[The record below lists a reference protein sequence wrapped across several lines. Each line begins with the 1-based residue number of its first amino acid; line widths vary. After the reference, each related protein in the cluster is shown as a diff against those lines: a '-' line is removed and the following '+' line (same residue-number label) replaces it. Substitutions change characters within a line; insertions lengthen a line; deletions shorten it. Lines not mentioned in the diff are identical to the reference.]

1 MTLVY
6 FIFSSLHLAY
16 YLTSN
21 CLAHGL
27 DMSFYWCV
35 FGQYKRSWHKIIWL
49 VTLILT
55 SSSNGLPSE
64 RRLQA
69 PNQARE
75 YSCLRRVCYYWPL
88 SNSNRGEFTNSAPL
102 QNSVLQ
108 GLRPDSNAA
117 DSSKRDLGGGLDSS
131 VHSDGILQH
140 LWRPRHVSLIHVI
153 IQCLCFNQRH
163 ISSSILKLEWFI
175 NNHQLE

>member
-1 MTLVY
+1 MK
-6 FIFSSLHLAY
+6 
-16 YLTSN
+16 
-21 CLAHGL
+21 
-27 DMSFYWCV
+27 FYWCV
-35 FGQYKRSWHKIIWL
+35 FRQYKISSYKITLIWL
-49 VTLILT
+49 FILILT
-55 SSSNGLPSE
+55 TSSNGLPSE

-75 YSCLRRVCYYWPL
+75 HSCLRRVCYYWPL
-88 SNSNRGEFTNSAPL
+88 SDSNRGEFTNSAPL

-153 IQCLCFNQRH
+153 IQCLCLQPKTHLQLN
-163 ISSSILKLEWFI
+163 LI
-175 NNHQLE
+175 NEMIYKQLST